1 MKEPFDI
8 EPFKAEELV
17 IRQTVK
23 QIQKDFSMF
32 GMDIDFPINFSMIYK
47 DLVKHIDSHI
57 ETLMYTNVQKL
68 SALLYQVDI
77 GEKEITDAWEKH
89 PEYTRSSVITELL
102 IYRELKKVIFRNYYK
117 NYKLKDNNE
126 E

>member
-23 QIQKDFSMF
+23 QIQKDFAMF

-47 DLVKHIDSHI
+47 DLVKYIDSHI

-117 NYKLKDNNE
+117 NYKLKDNTE